1 MPPLEMLGYFQRQ
14 KRLSEEWVFSGQ
26 FCNSKT
32 RYFPMR
38 DETIALCV
46 IDQNR
51 LYWKP
56 SPKFATVF
64 GMRTIDCGPA
74 DADASYEIARGLF
87 KQARDLKKRDREQ
100 RLLAKA
106 DRIRASME

>member
-1 MPPLEMLGYFQRQ
+1 MLDYFR
-14 KRLSEEWVFSGQ
+14 RANTTVRRRRYSTVSSAT
-26 FCNSKT
+26 SKT

-106 DRIRASME
+106 D